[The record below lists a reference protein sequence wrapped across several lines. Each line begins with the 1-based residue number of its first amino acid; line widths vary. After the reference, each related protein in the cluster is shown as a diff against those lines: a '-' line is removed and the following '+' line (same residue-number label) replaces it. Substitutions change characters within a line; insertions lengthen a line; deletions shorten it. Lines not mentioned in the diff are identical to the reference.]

1 MFRNDGGS
9 AFADVTEALGLVLA
23 GADSRQANWVDY
35 DNDGDL
41 DLYSAQRSGTN
52 RLFRNDDGNFADVGE
67 DLGLADPRRTVG
79 SCWFDMDED
88 GDLDVFLANQ
98 QADKDA
104 FYRNDGGSFTDVAPQ
119 LGMHQ
124 PDRTLAEGGVGCT
137 IGDYDND
144 GRLDLFVATYGPT
157 LLYRNLGGGRFREAA
172 AEAGLRQTLHAV
184 GASWGDFDNDRDLDL
199 FVAAYVDGAESYSR
213 AHLFT
218 NEGGK
223 FVDVLEKD
231 SPLLAAD
238 HGVQWADVDR
248 DGDLDLSLTDTFP
261 DDSGHRLLRNE
272 LPASQARSSLQ
283 VQVLDREGRATRN
296 GAEVRLFA
304 VDGELLGMRI
314 VATGDGYGSQGVAP
328 AHFGLAGARRVD
340 VEVTF
345 LTPKGRIAK
354 RLKGVDP
361 AEWVGR
367 VIVVKQD

>member
-1 MFRNDGGS
+1 
-9 AFADVTEALGLVLA
+9 
-23 GADSRQANWVDY
+23 
-35 DNDGDL
+35 
-41 DLYSAQRSGTN
+41 
-52 RLFRNDDGNFADVGE
+52 
-67 DLGLADPRRTVG
+67 
-79 SCWFDMDED
+79 
-88 GDLDVFLANQ
+88 
-98 QADKDA
+98 
-104 FYRNDGGSFTDVAPQ
+104 
-119 LGMHQ
+119 MHQ

-157 LLYRNLGGGRFREAA
+157 LLYRNLGGGRFSEAA

-184 GASWGDFDNDRDLDL
+184 GASWGDFDNDGDLDL

-213 AHLFT
+213 AHLFR

-238 HGVQWADVDR
+238 HGVQWADYDR

-304 VDGELLGMRI
+304 VDGELLGTRI
-314 VATGDGYGSQGVAP
+314 VATGDG
-328 AHFGLAGARRVD
+328 
-340 VEVTF
+340 
-345 LTPKGRIAK
+345 
-354 RLKGVDP
+354 
-361 AEWVGR
+361 
-367 VIVVKQD
+367 